1 MTAITRD
8 QRAKAWNVQF
18 FADTDPIAGVYQH
31 DNFLSIGDV
40 ARPEQGTAQ
49 YTYMFQTTIV
59 YADVTL
65 YPGDEAGGDP
75 PTRPRLLAKQDRLLI
90 ANHRG
95 TKTCY

>member
-40 ARPEQGTAQ
+40 ARDLDLCLADTA
-49 YTYMFQTTIV
+49 IS
-59 YADVTL
+59 
-65 YPGDEAGGDP
+65 
-75 PTRPRLLAKQDRLLI
+75 RP
-90 ANHRG
+90 
-95 TKTCY
+95 